1 MEETMLRK
9 ACGALLFFVLS
20 TSVGFAQQQGG
31 YLDVFVARVKPD
43 KRADFDAV
51 GRKITEANRRNNG
64 DIWIALEVAYGE
76 TNTLVFSS
84 SRESFGDVEKA
95 SAAFAGALGKAFG
108 EAGAGVLFQQ
118 FNSTLESTRSEIRQR
133 RWDLSY
139 NPPTDRAAYAQVLGK
154 TRWLRSVV
162 VRVRPGHEPE
172 FEAELKEINAAA
184 QKNNMPGMRWVSQ
197 VAAGGS
203 PGTYHITRLMTSLD
217 ELDHAPS
224 MRAMLGD
231 EGLEKFQ
238 KVNADAVAGVEYI
251 FYRVVPE
258 LSNLPEAVTSV
269 APDFWNPKH

>member
-1 MEETMLRK
+1 MWRK
-9 ACGALLFFVLS
+9 ACGVLLLFVLS
-20 TSVGFAQQQGG
+20 TAVGFTQQQGG
-31 YLDVFVARVKPD
+31 YLDVFIARIKPD

-51 GRKITEANRRNNG
+51 GRKIAEANRRNSG
-64 DIWIALEVAYGE
+64 DIWLALEVAYGE

-84 SRESFGDVEKA
+84 SRESFGEVEKA
-95 SAAFAGALGKAFG
+95 SAIFQGALGKAFG
-108 EAGAGVLFQQ
+108 EAGAIALFQQ
-118 FNSTLESTRSEIRQR
+118 FGSTLESSRSEIRQR

-139 NPPTDRAAYAQVLGK
+139 NPPADRAAYTQVLGK
-154 TRWLRSVV
+154 TRWLRSVI

-184 QKNNMPGMRWVSQ
+184 QKSSMPGNRWVSQ
-197 VAAGGS
+197 VAAGGN

-231 EGLEKFQ
+231 EGIEKFQ

-258 LSNLPEAVTSV
+258 LSNLPEEVTSV
-269 APDFWNPKH
+269 APDFWNPKP